1 MITKVKDLTVE
12 ELRILISDTVT
23 DSMQDLIE
31 DMTALSSENYLHSI
45 EEARIDAVH
54 AIRQYHPE
62 GSPALTASYRRWRRC
77 RRLNATRR

>member
-12 ELRILISDTVT
+12 ELRTLISDTVI

-45 EEARIDAVH
+45 EEARNN
-54 AIRQYHPE
+54 YKE
-62 GSPALTASYRRWRRC
+62 GKVKSFEEIFGA
-77 RRLNATRR
+77 